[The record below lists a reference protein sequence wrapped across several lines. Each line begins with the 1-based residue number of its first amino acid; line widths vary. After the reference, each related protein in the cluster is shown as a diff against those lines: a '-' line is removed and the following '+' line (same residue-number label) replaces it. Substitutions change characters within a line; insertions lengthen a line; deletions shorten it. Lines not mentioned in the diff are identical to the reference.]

1 MTQNPSHTVRPG
13 SIRDRIFCAIDTPD
27 IDRARAMAKSL
38 SGAIGGIKLGLE
50 FFTANGPDG
59 VRRVM
64 DEAPDAALFLDLKFH
79 DIPNTVAAA
88 MRSAAVLGP
97 AIINVHGFGG
107 RAMLEAAYKG
117 AEEGAADAGHPRPK
131 VIAVTVL
138 TSLDQTDLE
147 AMNIAG
153 TVEDQVEALART
165 IAACGLDG
173 VVCSALEIAS
183 LRAALGPDFILVTP
197 GIRPKGA
204 DIGDQKRIMTPT
216 DAIKAGS
223 DYLVIGRPI
232 TAAPDPAAAAQK
244 IVEDIENG
252 DHAQS

>member
-1 MTQNPSHTVRPG
+1 
-13 SIRDRIFCAIDTPD
+13 
-27 IDRARAMAKSL
+27 
-38 SGAIGGIKLGLE
+38 
-50 FFTANGPDG
+50 
-59 VRRVM
+59 
-64 DEAPDAALFLDLKFH
+64 
-79 DIPNTVAAA
+79 
-88 MRSAAVLGP
+88 
-97 AIINVHGFGG
+97 
-107 RAMLEAAYKG
+107 
-117 AEEGAADAGHPRPK
+117 